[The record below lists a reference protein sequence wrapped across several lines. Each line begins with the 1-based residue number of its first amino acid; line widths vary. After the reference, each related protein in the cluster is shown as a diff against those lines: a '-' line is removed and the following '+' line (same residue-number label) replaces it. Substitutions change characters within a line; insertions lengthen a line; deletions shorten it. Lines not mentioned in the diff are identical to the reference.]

1 MTQLVKLQA
10 HSTNLSIKA
19 NEYEQA
25 NTEVDPESY
34 QIESRQS
41 KSNYNKIQGHIFT
54 GKKTIHRAIVKRLT
68 FKLW

>member
-41 KSNYNKIQGHIFT
+41 KSN
-54 GKKTIHRAIVKRLT
+54 
-68 FKLW
+68 